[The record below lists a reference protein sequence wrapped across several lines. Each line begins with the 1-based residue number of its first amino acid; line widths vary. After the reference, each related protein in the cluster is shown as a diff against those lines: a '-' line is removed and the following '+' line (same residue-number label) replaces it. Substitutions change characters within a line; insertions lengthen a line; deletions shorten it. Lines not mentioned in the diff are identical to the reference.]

1 MLYLYTVQITIVLR
15 IFRSECKI
23 VYTYLFEG
31 SICYREKEEEDTTE
45 TESLYDAISQDH
57 VEPLM
62 KKRVSLIMLNMGSEL
77 L

>member
-1 MLYLYTVQITIVLR
+1 MLYLYTVHITIVLR

-45 TESLYDAISQDH
+45 TESLYDAIS
-57 VEPLM
+57 
-62 KKRVSLIMLNMGSEL
+62 
-77 L
+77 